1 MSIFEQVIDRRK
13 TRSVKWDRMD
23 VVYGIED
30 ASDVLPMWVAD
41 MDFPAPAAVIDAI
54 KERLDHSVFGY
65 SYVCEGSKDAVRT
78 WQSERHGWETENEW
92 MLFHHG
98 VVPAIASVIETF
110 TAKGDGILITTPVYS
125 PFFHIPKLQNRNI
138 VDCHLLEKDGV
149 YSIDFEAFE
158 KCLQQ
163 NVKLFLLCN
172 PHNPGGIV
180 WKEHELKEMLRLCAK
195 YDVLI
200 LSDEIHADLI
210 FPEHK
215 HIPLAKLAGED
226 AGRIITCVAPTK
238 TFNLAGVQ
246 VAIMI
251 ATNEEVREKIS
262 MNAMSHGQMDLS
274 AFAATALKA
283 AYEEGGPWL
292 EELLTTLSGN
302 MDYVI
307 RELTAAVPGLK
318 IAKPHG
324 TYLLWIDYRGT
335 GLSEEEM
342 MDKLL
347 TKGKLALVPGSNYGE
362 AGRGYL
368 RMNVATP
375 RSLVEEGV
383 KRFITAMNN

>member
-110 TAKGDGILITTPVYS
+110 TAKDDGILITTPVYS

-149 YSIDFEAFE
+149 YSIDFDAFE

-163 NVKLFLLCN
+163 NVKLF
-172 PHNPGGIV
+172 
-180 WKEHELKEMLRLCAK
+180 
-195 YDVLI
+195 I
-200 LSDEIHADLI
+200 L
-210 FPEHK
+210 
-215 HIPLAKLAGED
+215 
-226 AGRIITCVAPTK
+226 
-238 TFNLAGVQ
+238 
-246 VAIMI
+246 M
-251 ATNEEVREKIS
+251 
-262 MNAMSHGQMDLS
+262 
-274 AFAATALKA
+274 
-283 AYEEGGPWL
+283 
-292 EELLTTLSGN
+292 
-302 MDYVI
+302 
-307 RELTAAVPGLK
+307 
-318 IAKPHG
+318 
-324 TYLLWIDYRGT
+324 
-335 GLSEEEM
+335 
-342 MDKLL
+342 
-347 TKGKLALVPGSNYGE
+347 
-362 AGRGYL
+362 
-368 RMNVATP
+368 
-375 RSLVEEGV
+375 
-383 KRFITAMNN
+383 